1 VIVLPNADGPGVRPD
16 AGSGLSVYPDLFVS
30 LPVAERHGEGGAE
43 RHGEGGA
50 ERHGEGGA
58 ERHGEGGAERHG
70 IQRARGVVYPAAAR
84 VGESRRD
91 ERGEGGER

>member
-1 VIVLPNADGPGVRPD
+1 MIVLPNADGPGVRPD

-50 ERHGEGGA
+50 ERHG
-58 ERHGEGGAERHG
+58 

>member
-1 VIVLPNADGPGVRPD
+1 MIVLPNADGPGVRPD
-16 AGSGLSVYPDLFVS
+16 AGSGPSVYPDLFVS
-30 LPVAERHGEGGAE
+30 LPV
-43 RHGEGGA
+43 A